1 MQLWE
6 RAYLYVRR
14 KKGKSLLL
22 FITILLLSS
31 LSISGLLL
39 RSITDL
45 AIIQIRQSLS
55 GAFRIALD
63 MQNRENVKVSE
74 LNGEINI
81 SYIGEPLNEK
91 IIQAIQ
97 TRQNIDVY
105 NAVMKENVL
114 LQGDISLIDFNGKY
128 QSDPVAMHLISV
140 EADTDSM
147 CSMDFQR
154 EHLRLI
160 DGESI
165 VVSDKYAA
173 VISKKLALQNHLQL
187 GDEIQLAP
195 CEGHAGQEIRV
206 TIKGLFE
213 VEEKQQ
219 NMDVAAPVHLLENRV
234 FIDITSARL
243 LTDAAGADYIDFFVD
258 DPAQVVTIIE
268 EIQKNEDINWEC
280 FEITA
285 DIDEYERISN
295 PLMNMSVLLH
305 TLLTIIGA
313 MSIGILSLIQIFF
326 HKAREHEIG
335 IMLSI
340 GISKVE
346 IILQHLI
353 EMAIIGLVSF
363 LLSFILCFSTW
374 NGIRKIIYNMTALN
388 IEVEMNI
395 VLVIQTII
403 ITFGCGIIVLLL
415 SVLLSNLWLM
425 RFNPKRIF
433 SKLS

>member
-31 LSISGLLL
+31 LSMVGLLL
-39 RSITDL
+39 RNITDL
-45 AIIQIRQSLS
+45 AIIQTRQSLS

-63 MQNRENVKVSE
+63 MQNRENIKVSE
-74 LNGEINI
+74 VNGQTNI

-91 IIQAIQ
+91 IVETIQ

-105 NAVMKENVL
+105 NAVIKENVL
-114 LQGDISLIDFNGKY
+114 LQGEISLVDFNGKY
-128 QSDPVAMHLISV
+128 QDDPVAMHLISV
-140 EADTDSM
+140 EADTNSM
-147 CSMDFQR
+147 YAMNFQR

-160 DGESI
+160 EGEPI
-165 VVSDKYAA
+165 EASDKYAA

-219 NMDVAAPVHLLENRV
+219 NIDVAAPVHLLENRV

-243 LTDAAGADYIDFFVD
+243 LTDAKGADYIDFFVD
-258 DPAQVVTIIE
+258 DPAQVITIIE
-268 EIQKNEDINWEC
+268 EIQKNEHINWKC
-280 FEITA
+280 FTITA

-295 PLMNMSVLLH
+295 PLVNISVLLH
-305 TLLTIIGA
+305 TLLVIIGT
-313 MSIGILSLIQIFF
+313 MSIAVLSLIQIFF

-335 IMLSI
+335 IMMSI

-353 EMAIIGLVSF
+353 EMAIIGLA
-363 LLSFILCFSTW
+363 SFILSFVLCFSAW
-374 NGIRKIIYNMTALN
+374 NCIRKIIDNMMKLN
-388 IEVEMNI
+388 IDVKIDI
-395 VLVIQTII
+395 VLAIQTII
-403 ITFGCGIIVLLL
+403 ITFGCGIIVLIL
-415 SVLLSNLWLM
+415 SVLFSNLWLM
-425 RFNPKRIF
+425 RFSPRRIF